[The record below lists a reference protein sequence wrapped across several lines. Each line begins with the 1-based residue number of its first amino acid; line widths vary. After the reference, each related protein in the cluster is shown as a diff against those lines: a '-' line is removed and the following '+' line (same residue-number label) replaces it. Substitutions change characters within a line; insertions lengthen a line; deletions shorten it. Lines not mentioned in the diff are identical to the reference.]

1 MLEGIWWAYVFLWFY
16 SYNWKIWWF
25 CIIFSIQNGTQ
36 NGGCFR
42 RCHGSCCA
50 FLPSCRAPGVWWMGL
65 PKRKESTEWKCWAM
79 ISFTLSFGEGFEVD
93 QVVASFRFLESPPQK
108 LLPDIGASSR
118 KVTFLFWTG
127 AWNPGNPLAPRV
139 PTSAGLEDP
148 AFLFFFLRPG
158 VVPAGED
165 PPFKNCSHVRR
176 RLHGTV
182 LGSWSPSSVLSA
194 VRPPY
199 GNQPY
204 GNRAPPGLEQQV
216 ISATVESSRW
226 TIANCWPIHNH
237 IWTFGTCIVLVLRNS
252 GFQEFH
258 SQIKGAP
265 LLVTSG
271 VITSLSRLKTQFTH
285 LQGHL

>member
-108 LLPDIGASSR
+108 LLPDIGALFKEGHFSFLDRCMKSR
-118 KVTFLFWTG
+118 KPFS
-127 AWNPGNPLAPRV
+127 
-139 PTSAGLEDP
+139 PTSSNFCRSGGSCFPIFFP
-148 AFLFFFLRPG
+148 AARCG
-158 VVPAGED
+158 SCWGGS

-176 RLHGTV
+176 RLHGT
-182 LGSWSPSSVLSA
+182 SP
-194 VRPPY
+194 
-199 GNQPY
+199 GK
-204 GNRAPPGLEQQV
+204 LEPEFGF
-216 ISATVESSRW
+216 ISRTATVRQSALRQSSSSW
-226 TIANCWPIHNH
+226 AWATSDFGNCGEQSMND
-237 IWTFGTCIVLVLRNS
+237 C
-252 GFQEFH
+252 
-258 SQIKGAP
+258 K
-265 LLVTSG
+265 LLTYS
-271 VITSLSRLKTQFTH
+271 
-285 LQGHL
+285 